1 MAYQYFEEMLGFR
14 TSALKWVSTEM
25 LPKEKAAPSY
35 LEDFRS
41 QSDKIMSNLLLQGSW
56 SGFEQGC
63 GLDTLLGFLPV

>member
-25 LPKEKAAPSY
+25 LPKKKAAPSY
-35 LEDFRS
+35 LEDFGS

-56 SGFEQGC
+56 SGFEQGF
-63 GLDTLLGFLPV
+63 GLDTLLRFLPV